1 MYILCVLFLLI
12 YSVYMFKYVF
22 ENEIDIIL
30 KNCVIC
36 ERWYFE
42 MIVFIFVNDWIIY
55 IRLLFLYSVNFVE
68 YIWLKFVICSKI

>member
-1 MYILCVLFLLI
+1 
-12 YSVYMFKYVF
+12 MFKYVF

-36 ERWYFE
+36 EKWYYE
-42 MIVFIFVNDWIIY
+42 MIEFIFVNDWIIY
-55 IRLLFLYSVNFVE
+55 IRLLFLYSVNIVE

>member
-1 MYILCVLFLLI
+1 
-12 YSVYMFKYVF
+12 MFKYVF

-36 ERWYFE
+36 EKWYYE
-42 MIVFIFVNDWIIY
+42 MIEFIFVNDWIIY
-55 IRLLFLYSVNFVE
+55 IRLLFLYSVNFVD

>member
-1 MYILCVLFLLI
+1 
-12 YSVYMFKYVF
+12 MFKYVF

-36 ERWYFE
+36 EKWYYE
-42 MIVFIFVNDWIIY
+42 MIEFIFVNDWIIY
-55 IRLLFLYSVNFVE
+55 IRLLFLYSVIFVE